1 MLMAGQK
8 CVAETWSR
16 MSSCVT
22 ARQSRCEPGPRPDS
36 DEFAASD
43 RGSDSESESALD
55 SVARRAEAAMTPRHG
70 ISLAAGNLSGRRL
83 GVSTGA

>member
-1 MLMAGQK
+1 VVEDEQLRDCPA
-8 CVAETWSR
+8 
-16 MSSCVT
+16 VT
-22 ARQSRCEPGPRPDS
+22 VRARAAADS

-43 RGSDSESESALD
+43 RGSDSESESARAY